1 MDTSPLASYLKAR
14 QGQYLRPDTL
24 VLLKQLEKEFTELEA
39 IEKNYTQM
47 RASAEK
53 HKKEMLSSSD
63 SLLIKDAEAAVEAT
77 QRIKLVIPLA
87 KKQRK
92 ELFKNKIYPLIR
104 PILDKAIVVAASF
117 PASDA
122 ESILFYQ
129 HLHKRVIELQS
140 GKIIASPQYWMTGLA
155 KIS

>member
-14 QGQYLRPDTL
+14 QGQYLRPDSL
-24 VLLKQLEKEFTELEA
+24 VLLKQLEKEFTDLEA
-39 IEKNYTQM
+39 IEKNYSQM

-53 HKKEMLSSSD
+53 RAKEILSSYD
-63 SLLIKDAEAAVEAT
+63 PSLINDAKAAVEET

-92 ELFKNKIYPLIR
+92 ELFKNKICPLVR
-104 PILDKAIVVAASF
+104 PILDKAIVVAESF
-117 PASDA
+117 SATDPQ
-122 ESILFYQ
+122 SIALYQ

-140 GKIIASPQYWMTGLA
+140 GKIIASPQYWMAGLA